1 MNTDNITK
9 KFRLAAI
16 LPVGLS
22 ALLAKVLAVLR
33 SLGSSDVMI
42 TGSDSAFVKML
53 PSVCGYASVLFG
65 VAAVAFCMTGAI
77 YAMMY
82 FGRKTAVRASLL
94 SIAASAAASALYYAF
109 NMLYNSYSLAQGIAF
124 ALTTLIDIGFVAISA
139 FGALAVTSVLK
150 AAKKRAFSIGL
161 PIVICSFVYFAA
173 RIADLTFSNVVPFLS
188 SVTDITASEKLAV
201 IGDYVYYTGVY
212 LILLGALCFAA
223 SALFVGVTGR
233 LKFKLP
239 RSPEDNTK

>member
-1 MNTDNITK
+1 M
-9 KFRLAAI
+9 
-16 LPVGLS
+16 
-22 ALLAKVLAVLR
+22 
-33 SLGSSDVMI
+33 
-42 TGSDSAFVKML
+42 
-53 PSVCGYASVLFG
+53 
-65 VAAVAFCMTGAI
+65 
-77 YAMMY
+77 
-82 FGRKTAVRASLL
+82 

-150 AAKKRAFSIGL
+150 AAKKRAFSI
-161 PIVICSFVYFAA
+161 
-173 RIADLTFSNVVPFLS
+173 IADLTFSNVVPFLS